1 MASRTSLFMHSMD
14 NERTGYF
21 FLPTLYIYNLT
32 GQYIRMEVS
41 KRNAPDYGLAGS
53 GKGDYSGYA
62 VEAGHFT
69 GQDLLGLYDS

>member
-1 MASRTSLFMHSMD
+1 MNLISLITQPW
-14 NERTGYF
+14 RLTLL

-62 VEAGHFT
+62 VEVGHFT
-69 GQDLLGLYDS
+69 GQDILGSYDS